1 RELVLYSDWTALLMA
16 ADVGGAENI
25 AALLRAGANANDRL
39 TMTINGQSHPHLTAL
54 MLATRSYNSA
64 SVTRLL
70 MAGADVNAQ
79 ATVQL
84 PNETVITGVTALLLA
99 VQYYQAEITQQ
110 LIAAGGRI
118 ISAQRVQQ
126 LTVAQRAFL
135 NEQNAVLTTREQAL
149 IAAIRAGDMA
159 RVSAASDPSV
169 ILRNRTATLSQALFY
184 ALDHSS
190 ETASALITLL
200 LQRGADINFGRAKA
214 QVADAASVSPSTTTP
229 PAAAAVDATVTSPVV
244 LRPLDVAILQNRTE
258 LVAFL
263 LAHGADPLQI
273 AEITQQRLAAFTSVP
288 RLPLAA
294 HRAARMA
301 ELATDPAI
309 ASIEQRWAQVPAV
322 AKLTAAAQS
331 SAIAEKREK
340 YIDQA
345 FAIAQLMA
353 EATMAHTGPSAAFA
367 AMQAPGKQ

>member
-1 RELVLYSDWTALLMA
+1 
-16 ADVGGAENI
+16 
-25 AALLRAGANANDRL
+25 
-39 TMTINGQSHPHLTAL
+39 
-54 MLATRSYNSA
+54 
-64 SVTRLL
+64 
-70 MAGADVNAQ
+70 
-79 ATVQL
+79 
-84 PNETVITGVTALLLA
+84 
-99 VQYYQAEITQQ
+99 
-110 LIAAGGRI
+110 
-118 ISAQRVQQ
+118 
-126 LTVAQRAFL
+126 
-135 NEQNAVLTTREQAL
+135 
-149 IAAIRAGDMA
+149 MA

-200 LQRGADINFGRAKA
+200 LQRGADINLGGGKEG
-214 QVADAASVSPSTTTP
+214 VADAASVSHSTTTP

-244 LRPLDVAILQNRTE
+244 LRLLDVAILQNRTE

-309 ASIEQRWAQVPAV
+309 ASIEQRWAQIPAV

-331 SAIAEKREK
+331 SVVANRREK

-353 EATMAHTGPSAAFA
+353 EATMARTGPSAAFA